1 MPAMTPDNNPPHAGE
16 SRVILLAHGSKQPR
30 WARPFESVLVLVQA
44 HPRGSSAELAYLESM
59 HPLLGEALD
68 RAGRDGCASV
78 QIVPL
83 FLGAGGHLGRDIPRQ
98 VAQARARH
106 PGMGVHVARAAGE
119 SEEVIAALAAYAR
132 RCLDEPG
139 D

>member
-1 MPAMTPDNNPPHAGE
+1 MPAMPPDNDPAAAGTT
-16 SRVILLAHGSKQPR
+16 RVILLAHGSKQPQ
-30 WARPFESVLVLVQA
+30 WARPFESVLALVQA
-44 HPRGSSAELAYLESM
+44 LPRGFGAELAYLESM
-59 HPLLGEALD
+59 HPLLDEALD
-68 RAGRDGCASV
+68 RAGLDGCTSV
-78 QIVPL
+78 RVVPL
-83 FLGAGGHLGRDIPRQ
+83 FLGAGGHLGRDIPRR

-132 RCLDEPG
+132 RCLDETG